1 MTNIAGLHP
10 TPMDT
15 CGRRRRSR
23 MARLPARFV
32 APCMAMNQADLI
44 KALRAYDASSGRT
57 VRPACS
63 CSARALGTE
72 RPDRDFDLFID
83 YDADAKIPNLF
94 RLMQIEDEIT
104 KALGIAVTITTR
116 DALHPSMR
124 ESIEQDALRVSKC
137 RGTRRLQLAT
147 SSPRSQSCTRSKQ
160 ARTFGRSGPIRL
172 FVARRA
178 RLFRPY
184 RRLCGAFPTRGSRT
198 FQPRPGVK
206 SKSSAIASVMNTF
219 EPTMPFFGRS

>member
-15 CGRRRRSR
+15 CGRRRSHRKPDGSS
-23 MARLPARFV
+23 PARFV

-44 KALRAYDASSGRT
+44 KALRAYDAPSGRT

-83 YDADAKIPNLF
+83 YDPEAKIPNLF
-94 RLMQIEDEIT
+94 RLMQIEDEIS

-124 ESIEQDALRVSKC
+124 EASSKTPC
-137 RGTRRLQLAT
+137 GSRNAEGPDDCNWRLPRRDRNPA
-147 SSPRSQSCTRSKQ
+147 RDRSKHEPL
-160 ARTFGRSGPIRL
+160 GVPDRSDCSLRGGLRYSDHIGGCAAHSRR
-172 FVARRA
+172 VARGLSNRD
-178 RLFRPY
+178 L
-184 RRLCGAFPTRGSRT
+184 GSNQSHR
-198 FQPRPGVK
+198 QSPP
-206 SKSSAIASVMNTF
+206 S
-219 EPTMPFFGRS
+219 